1 MKISIG
7 QIMQFKRI
15 KGVKLPEGPYKID
28 NFDEVPVDIEFA
40 LFAYEVDSKVAH
52 YIDVDKLKNGS
63 EEEKEL
69 LRKFK
74 MYSSLLSV
82 EALPRLIHPK
92 DVIDIEEVNDHIL
105 LHCGNRYFSIWDNE
119 NFIHLE
125 KTMGHTSQTPSPNQ
139 YLQ

>member
-28 NFDEVPVDIEFA
+28 NFDEVPTDIEFG
-40 LFAYEVDSKVAH
+40 LFAYEVDGKVAH

-63 EEEKEL
+63 DEEKEL
-69 LRKFK
+69 LKKFK

-82 EALPRLIHPK
+82 EALPHIMHPK
-92 DVIDIEEVNDHIL
+92 DIIDIEEVNDHIL
-105 LHCGNRYFSIWDNE
+105 LHCGNRYFSIWDSE
-119 NFIHLE
+119 NFKHFE
-125 KTMGHTSQTPSPNQ
+125 KYLSYNLHARQANH